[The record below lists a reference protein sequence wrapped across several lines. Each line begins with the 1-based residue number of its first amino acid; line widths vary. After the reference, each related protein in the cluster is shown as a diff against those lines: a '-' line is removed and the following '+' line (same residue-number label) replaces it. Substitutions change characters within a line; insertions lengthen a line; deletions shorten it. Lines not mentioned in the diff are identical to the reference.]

1 MFFRDALYF
10 VLTNLKM
17 YRNHS
22 YTRSGKASPK
32 ANYGKHVHIGYHSV
46 VTDGCDIGDY
56 SYVNS
61 NSSVEETTIGKYCSI
76 SSGVWINP
84 SEHKVNKFLT
94 GPLFGS
100 GGVHEDRVVIGNNVL
115 ISLNV
120 IILSG
125 VHIGDGAVIGAGA
138 IVTKDVPPY
147 SVVVGNPAHVIK
159 YRFSEDDIEELK
171 NKYGDF
177 YNNLNALNEI
187 NKFM

>member
-1 MFFRDALYF
+1 MDR
-10 VLTNLKM
+10 
-17 YRNHS
+17 
-22 YTRSGKASPK
+22 
-32 ANYGKHVHIGYHSV
+32 
-46 VTDGCDIGDY
+46 
-56 SYVNS
+56 
-61 NSSVEETTIGKYCSI
+61 
-76 SSGVWINP
+76 
-84 SEHKVNKFLT
+84 
-94 GPLFGS
+94 
-100 GGVHEDRVVIGNNVL
+100 GVHEDRVVIGNNVL

>member
-100 GGVHEDRVVIGNNVL
+100 GGYMRIEL
-115 ISLNV
+115 L
-120 IILSG
+120 L
-125 VHIGDGAVIGAGA
+125 A
-138 IVTKDVPPY
+138 IMY
-147 SVVVGNPAHVIK
+147 
-159 YRFSEDDIEELK
+159 
-171 NKYGDF
+171 
-177 YNNLNALNEI
+177 
-187 NKFM
+187 